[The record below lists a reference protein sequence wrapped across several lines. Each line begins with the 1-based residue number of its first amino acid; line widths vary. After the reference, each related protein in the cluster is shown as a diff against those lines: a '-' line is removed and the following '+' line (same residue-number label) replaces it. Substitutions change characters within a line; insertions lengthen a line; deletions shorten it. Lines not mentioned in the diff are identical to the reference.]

1 MKRILIIAKCY
12 KKDVSGPANIIR
24 GLIRQFDKESINYKA
39 LLLEEGMD
47 KVSYLTSIV
56 QELKKKDKSVV
67 NVHTDGFLLPLFI
80 LLMSKI
86 YRKHSYYLTVHGI
99 YRIDKGKRAQWKYVM
114 LEKYIYRHFNNI
126 ICVSEMLKDDLE
138 ELYKRKKNVYVI
150 PNATDADSNKGFE
163 EKKVKEIVSLGGLRI
178 CKGINAIMLCAKEMK
193 KTNISFHIS
202 LYGTDDNNLNFF
214 NERISKD
221 HLEGCVEYFGN
232 LRDKQMVYDILR
244 TADAQFCFSTYDT
257 FNVAI
262 AESLVLGCP
271 CISSDKCGA
280 ATLIKNNFNG
290 LVVNIAEEYNNHFE
304 KVVEFIRKLDK
315 EKREVVQQK
324 ANEYKEIL
332 AWKSVAKK
340 YAELE

>member
-138 ELYKRKKNVYVI
+138 ELYKRKKCI
-150 PNATDADSNKGFE
+150 CDS
-163 EKKVKEIVSLGGLRI
+163 
-178 CKGINAIMLCAKEMK
+178 
-193 KTNISFHIS
+193 
-202 LYGTDDNNLNFF
+202 
-214 NERISKD
+214 
-221 HLEGCVEYFGN
+221 
-232 LRDKQMVYDILR
+232 
-244 TADAQFCFSTYDT
+244 
-257 FNVAI
+257 
-262 AESLVLGCP
+262 
-271 CISSDKCGA
+271 KCDRCG
-280 ATLIKNNFNG
+280 
-290 LVVNIAEEYNNHFE
+290 
-304 KVVEFIRKLDK
+304 
-315 EKREVVQQK
+315 
-324 ANEYKEIL
+324 
-332 AWKSVAKK
+332 
-340 YAELE
+340 